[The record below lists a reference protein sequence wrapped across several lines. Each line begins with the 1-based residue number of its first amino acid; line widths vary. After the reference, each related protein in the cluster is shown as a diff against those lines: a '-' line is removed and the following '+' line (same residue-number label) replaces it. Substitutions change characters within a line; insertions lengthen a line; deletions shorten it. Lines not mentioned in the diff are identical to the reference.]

1 MIVSAI
7 CTCEKSAKEY
17 TRSTVR
23 VAGKPINTGP
33 LGVAADAVRCEEDEE
48 DEEDGLYEEDEDEV
62 DGRYD
67 ELDELEDLYEEELED
82 RLEDELDE
90 REEPLDER

>member
-1 MIVSAI
+1 M
-7 CTCEKSAKEY
+7 
-17 TRSTVR
+17 
-23 VAGKPINTGP
+23 
-33 LGVAADAVRCEEDEE
+33 AADAVRCEE